1 MSRSTEARSPR
12 IEPRPPS
19 LPGKARGFL
28 GLLAAHLRRQWPAWL
43 LSVAACQLATANY
56 RLGYNSTPSLPQKW
70 FLIHLN
76 EPVTDDGQYLAF
88 RWHGGRPYPD
98 GIIFTKRV
106 AGRFGD
112 RVQRDGRHFAVN
124 GLDFHALE
132 FGMTGRRLDPFDIE
146 EGTTVI
152 PRDKYWVYGTHENSL
167 DSRYSLLGFVDQ
179 QDVVGRA
186 YPIF

>member
-1 MSRSTEARSPR
+1 MSPSTEARRPR
-12 IEPRPPS
+12 IEPRRRHLS
-19 LPGKARGFL
+19 GKVSRFL
-28 GLLAAHLRRQWPAWL
+28 GLMAGHLRRQWPAWL
-43 LSVAACQLATANY
+43 LLVALCQLAAANY
-56 RLGYNSTPSLPQKW
+56 RLGHNATPSLPQKW

-76 EPVTDDGQYLAF
+76 EPVTDNGQYLAF
-88 RWHGGRPYPD
+88 RWHGGPPYPD

-112 RVQRDGRHFAVN
+112 RVERDGRHFAVN
-124 GLDFHALE
+124 GLAFRALE
-132 FGMTGRRLDPFDIE
+132 FGMTGRRLDPFDLG

-152 PRDKYWVYGTHENSL
+152 PRDKYWVYGTHEHSL